1 MYTSKE
7 DSRRLKWAKGKRNYY
22 PDAALLSMSRK
33 DTHLHKILSGRIIL
47 LHIFTYYITYFIL
60 ILCLI
65 NGNYDIVAM
74 KIEKKKY
81 RLIPTYKAWLR

>member
-33 DTHLHKILSGRIIL
+33 DTHLHKILSGFNLIVGP
-47 LHIFTYYITYFIL
+47 HNSITYFYVL
-60 ILCLI
+60 
-65 NGNYDIVAM
+65 YYVF
-74 KIEKKKY
+74 Y
-81 RLIPTYKAWLR
+81 TYTLFN